1 MHPFLTLTAGVAVG
15 AIGVRLAKSAKPQV
29 SLQSSASSGIQAVR
43 SGLAQTQSG
52 ARDAAVSGLSVI
64 EKASASLRQ
73 KLGSTSTADSTSEPA
88 SASELTPTPTP
99 ASEPVPEKAPSRPSG
114 RKAGT
119 ISRKTMEGQNP
130 A

>member
-15 AIGVRLAKSAKPQV
+15 ALGVRLAKSAKPQV
-29 SLQSSASSGIQAVR
+29 PPQSSSSSGIQAVR

-52 ARDAAVSGLSVI
+52 ARDAAVSGLNVI
-64 EKASASLRQ
+64 EKASAALRQ
-73 KLGSTSTADSTSEPA
+73 KLGSTSNADSTSEPT
-88 SASELTPTPTP
+88 SASELTSTPE
-99 ASEPVPEKAPSRPSG
+99 SEPVPKKAPFRPSG

-119 ISRKTMEGQNP
+119 ASTKTKEGQNP